1 MMDTLETFRLLSQCA
16 ELEEDLVDDAF
27 PQAGTA
33 FNPGNRSIGH
43 EDIPEI
49 TRAKK
54 SSGDIR
60 LLKSVLTSACERN
73 CNYCAFRA
81 GRDFRRATLSPD
93 EIARVFH
100 QLKIAGIAEGIFLS
114 SGITGSSVR
123 TQDRLIDTAEILRNK
138 YGYRGYLHLKIMPG
152 AEKDQVLRAMQLAT
166 RVSVNLEAPNP
177 ERLKALAP
185 RKTFIEEL
193 IQPLRW
199 ANEIRTQ
206 LISSNKYTQRWPSL
220 TTQFVVGSVGES
232 DFELL
237 HTSEYLFHE
246 LKLSR
251 VYYSKFSP
259 VPNTPFEDLP
269 PENPLREFRL
279 YQAGFLLRDYGF
291 CLEDMNFLDNGNLP
305 LHMDPKLA
313 WAKQNLLAVPLEINT
328 ADRLQ
333 LLRIPGI
340 GPRGVEAILKTRQ
353 KKSIKELGDLHRL
366 GINPDRALDFILLN
380 GKHPARQ
387 PRLI

>member
-1 MMDTLETFRLLSQCA
+1 
-16 ELEEDLVDDAF
+16 
-27 PQAGTA
+27 
-33 FNPGNRSIGH
+33 
-43 EDIPEI
+43 
-49 TRAKK
+49 
-54 SSGDIR
+54 
-60 LLKSVLTSACERN
+60 
-73 CNYCAFRA
+73 
-81 GRDFRRATLSPD
+81 
-93 EIARVFH
+93 
-100 QLKIAGIAEGIFLS
+100 
-114 SGITGSSVR
+114 
-123 TQDRLIDTAEILRNK
+123 
-138 YGYRGYLHLKIMPG
+138 
-152 AEKDQVLRAMQLAT
+152 MQLAT